1 MGRIRKIKNAENLI
15 KEYPWLISEPRT
27 NYFKNDNL
35 LEIEIG
41 SGKGIFLITKALNNP
56 HINYIGIERDS
67 TIVLKA
73 LKKINQ
79 LANKPTNLLII
90 NDNADNLEK

>member
-1 MGRIRKIKNAENLI
+1 MGRIRKIKNAHTLI
-15 KEYPWLISEPRT
+15 RQYSHFIHQPQVHYFT
-27 NYFKNDNL
+27 NHHP

-56 HINYIGIERDS
+56 AINYIGIERDP

-73 LKKINQ
+73 LKKINS
-79 LANKPTNLLII
+79 LNTPLNNLLLI
-90 NDNADNLEK
+90 NDNATNLNK